1 MGQNQENMLY
11 LVPTPIG
18 NLEDMTYRS
27 VRILKEVDY
36 ILAEDTRSSRPLLQ
50 HYAIDQPLYAHHA
63 HNEQESSL
71 QVVTDLK
78 AGKSVALISD
88 AGTPGISDPGFYLLR
103 ACVAEGLAVS
113 CLPGAS
119 AVIPALVGAGLACD
133 RFHFEGFL
141 PHKKGR
147 QSRLDYLADL
157 PNTFALYESP
167 HRLEKCLQQLAKVC
181 GEERQA
187 VVCRELSKKFESF
200 HRGNLSEL
208 QAFFKAHPD
217 KVRGE
222 IVIVVEGQ
230 TEKKK
235 KKDKYAKFKKAP
247 KRPELD

>member
-1 MGQNQENMLY
+1 MLY

-71 QVVTDLK
+71 QVVNDLK

-147 QSRLDYLADL
+147 QTRLDYLADL

-167 HRLEKCLQQLAKVC
+167 HRLEKCLEQLAQVC

-187 VVCRELSKKFESF
+187 VVCQNSLKSLKAFIEVIWPSYKPFLRPNPIKFGA
-200 HRGNLSEL
+200 RL
-208 QAFFKAHPD
+208 
-217 KVRGE
+217 
-222 IVIVVEGQ
+222 
-230 TEKKK
+230 
-235 KKDKYAKFKKAP
+235 
-247 KRPELD
+247 